1 MGYMRKLESVLIE
14 ILEVFHISG
23 FRLEGKTGVWVKF
36 EGDVGPK
43 KIISIG
49 VKVDAKG
56 ISRHGFVLNVNPDMA
71 YWEGIMPCGL
81 DGVDMVSMKDL
92 LRKDF
97 NLKAVENE
105 LVDRFEGVFER
116 VMVLK
121 ENS

>member
-1 MGYMRKLESVLIE
+1 MRKLESVLIE